1 MSRRAWW
8 TVLVKEARENLR
20 DRRTLGSA
28 LLFGPLMFPAMLV
41 VMLTVIGG
49 QITGDLA
56 KVIELPVAG
65 AEHAPGLVEHLRQQG
80 VKVLPPPADPREAV
94 LKKEAKVV
102 LVVPEGYAE
111 AWRGGLPARVEL
123 HFDGTNDRAQTTL
136 RRVRALLE
144 QYGAGVG
151 ALRLVARG
159 IDAGITRALAVEE
172 RDASGVDRL
181 LATLIAFFPYGLIF
195 AAFMGGMYLAI
206 DSTSGERERLTLE
219 PLLLNPVSRAQLVLG
234 KLAATVLFSTASLA
248 LCVAAMAWGLT
259 LVPQLPGGLELSLP
273 PAKAVLIFV
282 VALPVV
288 LLASAS
294 QMLIASFTRSYREA
308 QTWVQLFLLFPMVP
322 SLMQMISPLE
332 ATPGVLATPVLGQS
346 VLISLVGRGRPVEL
360 WQMGLSW
367 GGTLAVGV
375 LFALAVV
382 WFYRREKLFSS

>member
-1 MSRRAWW
+1 MSRHGWV

-41 VMLTVIGG
+41 AMLSVVGG
-49 QITGDLA
+49 QISGDLE
-56 KVIELPVAG
+56 KPIDLPVVG
-65 AEHAPGLVEHLRQQG
+65 AERAPALVEHLRQQS
-80 VKVLPPPADPREAV
+80 VNILPAPADPQQAV
-94 LKKEAKVV
+94 LKREAKVV
-102 LVVPEGYAE
+102 LVIPEGYGE
-111 AWRGGLPARVEL
+111 AWRAGTPARIEL
-123 HFDGTNDRAQTTL
+123 HFDGANDRAQTTL
-136 RRVRALLE
+136 RRVRTLLE

-151 ALRLVARG
+151 ALRLAARG
-159 IDAGITRALAVEE
+159 IDAGVTRPLAVEE
-172 RDASGVDRL
+172 RDAAGVDRL

-219 PLLLNPVSRAQLVLG
+219 PLLLNPVTRAQLVLG

-248 LCVAAMAWGLT
+248 LCVAAMAAGLE
-259 LVPQLPGGLELSLP
+259 LVPQMPGGLELSLP
-273 PAKAVLIFV
+273 PAKAALIFL

-308 QTWVQLFLLFPMVP
+308 QTYVQLFLLLPMVP

-332 ATPGVLATPVLGQS
+332 ASPGVLATPVLGQS
-346 VLISLVGRGRPVEL
+346 VLISLVGRGRPMEL
-360 WQMGLSW
+360 WQVALSW
-367 GGTLAVGV
+367 GGTLAAGA

-382 WFYRREKLFSS
+382 WFYRREKLFSA